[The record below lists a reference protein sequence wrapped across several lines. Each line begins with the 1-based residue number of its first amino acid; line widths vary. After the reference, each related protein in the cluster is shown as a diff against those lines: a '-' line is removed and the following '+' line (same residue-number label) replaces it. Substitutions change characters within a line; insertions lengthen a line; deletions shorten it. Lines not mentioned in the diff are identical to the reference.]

1 MGKSE
6 RIRHEFCL
14 RLTTPNVWL
23 ISVKKLVFPFTDL
36 LSGVQPLGWPC
47 LPIVGMEVDRKWKV
61 VLGGSVML
69 RNENKTLARVFDE
82 LSESLEHRENY
93 SVETLA

>member
-36 LSGVQPLGWPC
+36 LSGRSALGVALSPYSRN
-47 LPIVGMEVDRKWKV
+47 GSGQEVE
-61 VLGGSVML
+61 GGVRRL
-69 RNENKTLARVFDE
+69 CDA
-82 LSESLEHRENY
+82 
-93 SVETLA
+93 